1 MLLANKANNISR
13 QLKFFNTNP
22 NTFLIALSMIF
33 LSKYLHK
40 LSVVGLFI
48 ILLYNIFFTLLLLF
62 NHRIDSFLL
71 KSWNYSP
78 YKYSELFKKSG
89 GYLKNHLQV
98 NDSISQKLYQLI
110 NATENK
116 SALDYYYWN
125 NKLLYLTSNKQYS
138 GDFEKNFQ
146 NAVVLSGNNSDINL
160 ALRLFYL
167 RNIPRFSKETQ
178 EIIISK

>member
-1 MLLANKANNISR
+1 MVFA
-13 QLKFFNTNP
+13 FFEKLNP
-22 NTFLIALSMIF
+22 INF
-33 LSKYLHK
+33 
-40 LSVVGLFI
+40 
-48 ILLYNIFFTLLLLF
+48 ILLLKSPFAKILILLF
-62 NHRIDSFLL
+62 NHRIDGFLL

-98 NDSISQKLYQLI
+98 NDSISQKLYQLM

-125 NKLLYLTSNKQYS
+125 NKLLYLTANKQYS
-138 GDFEKNFQ
+138 GDFERNFQ
-146 NAVVLSGNNSDINL
+146 NAIVLSRNNSDIKL

-178 EIIISK
+178 ELVILK

>member
-1 MLLANKANNISR
+1 MA
-13 QLKFFNTNP
+13 
-22 NTFLIALSMIF
+22 IF
-33 LSKYLHK
+33 SKYFHK
-40 LSVVGLFI
+40 LLIFGLI
-48 ILLYNIFFTLLLLF
+48 IIIFYNIFFILILLF
-62 NHRIDSFLL
+62 NQKIDGFLL

-89 GYLKNHLQV
+89 GYLKNDLRV
-98 NDSISQKLYQLI
+98 NDTISQKLYQLM

-125 NKLLYLTSNKQYS
+125 NKLLYLTTNKQYS
-138 GDFEKNFQ
+138 GDFERNFQ
-146 NAVVLSGNNSDINL
+146 NAVVLSRNNSDISL

-178 EIIISK
+178 ELVVLE

>member
-1 MLLANKANNISR
+1 MLKNTKKTVRLI
-13 QLKFFNTNP
+13 LKSFS
-22 NTFLIALSMIF
+22 FLLI
-33 LSKYLHK
+33 
-40 LSVVGLFI
+40 LFV
-48 ILLYNIFFTLLLLF
+48 LFYNIFFTLILLF
-62 NHRIDSFLL
+62 IHRIAGFLL

-98 NDSISQKLYQLI
+98 NYSISQKLYYLM

-125 NKLLYLTSNKQYS
+125 NKLLYQTSNKQYS
-138 GDFEKNFQ
+138 SDFEKNFQ
-146 NAVVLSGNNSDINL
+146 NAVILSENNSDISL

-178 EIIISK
+178 ELVISK